1 MSALNRSNIKLIYCY
16 LVCLITVIYIVFK
29 VASLTSDFFK
39 MACFDATIN
48 LPHNLQAENYGNF
61 GGERFKKMK
70 PEKVEELRQQAIQV
84 YAKEEPV
91 RLKHRIIF
99 DLPYLF
105 TAIFALVV
113 HALIIFKS
121 KEKV

>member
-1 MSALNRSNIKLIYCY
+1 MSALNHSNIKLIYCY

-39 MACFDATIN
+39 ISCFDATIN
-48 LPHNLQAENYGNF
+48 LPHNLQAGNF
-61 GGERFKKMK
+61 GGERFKKMN

-105 TAIFALVV
+105 TAIFALIV
-113 HALIIFKS
+113 HTLIIFKS
-121 KEKV
+121 KENA

>member
-39 MACFDATIN
+39 MVYFDATIN
-48 LPHNLQAENYGNF
+48 APYNLQAENYENF

-70 PEKVEELRQQAIQV
+70 PEKVEELRQQAIQI
-84 YAKEEPV
+84 YAKEEPA

-99 DLPYLF
+99 DMPYLF
-105 TAIFALVV
+105 MAIFALII

-121 KEKV
+121 KEAT

>member
-48 LPHNLQAENYGNF
+48 LPYSLQIENF
-61 GGERFKKMK
+61 GHGERFKKMK

-91 RLKHRIIF
+91 RLKHKIIF

-105 TAIFALVV
+105 TAILALVIHV
-113 HALIIFKS
+113 FIIFKS
-121 KEKV
+121 KENVS